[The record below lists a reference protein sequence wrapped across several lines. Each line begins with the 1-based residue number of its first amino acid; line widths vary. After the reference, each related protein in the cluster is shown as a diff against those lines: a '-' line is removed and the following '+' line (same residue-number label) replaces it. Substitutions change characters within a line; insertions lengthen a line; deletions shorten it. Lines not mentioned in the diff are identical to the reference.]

1 MRKWARER
9 GTLYVVTGPVYDP
22 APLSTLGTNDV
33 SVPSHFYKVIF
44 DPIRVEAIAFILP
57 NTNTP
62 TSQLPTFI
70 RSVDEVESKTGLDF
84 LPELSDAVEAVVEK
98 DPQSAMW

>member
-1 MRKWARER
+1 MSSWRRASVRA
-9 GTLYVVTGPVYDP
+9 TLAD
-22 APLSTLGTNDV
+22 
-33 SVPSHFYKVIF
+33 YKVIF
-44 DPIRVEAIAFILP
+44 DPVHVEAIAFILP
-57 NTNTP
+57 NASTP

-84 LPELSDAVEAVVEK
+84 LPELNDAVEAVVEK